1 VSIHFCFCQALAEP
15 RVRQLYQGPVS
26 RLLLASAIVS
36 GFGGG
41 LWVDPKWGSL
51 WMVVPSISAPNSNLS
66 MLNFENIFEKKM
78 INQRQ

>member
-1 VSIHFCFCQALAEP
+1 
-15 RVRQLYQGPVS
+15 
-26 RLLLASAIVS
+26 VS